1 MDTIRVLLFCTPPL
15 RKSPYTIG
23 FFGFSHTN
31 TCSSRLFIHAHPVDF
46 RPLTAKHP
54 FRPTLKSCARWG
66 NRVRDGSNRVRDGS
80 NRVRDGSNRV
90 RDRGNRV
97 RDRVIVCEMV
107 TATNWK
113 LPLFHAFI
121 FSNRNSLISVRRI
134 TIPSPCM
141 FRLLHGY
148 KAYTRIFHTSSS
160 LPDCD
165 PTRRA
170 RLMNSRPAVPV
181 YSSHGLPQTQNPF
194 FFPTRISAGLRGT
207 HSIDRR
213 LRANS
218 I

>member
-1 MDTIRVLLFCTPPL
+1 MIVSLSIIVSINIDLFV
-15 RKSPYTIG
+15 SPFVPANG
-23 FFGFSHTN
+23 
-31 TCSSRLFIHAHPVDF
+31 
-46 RPLTAKHP
+46 
-54 FRPTLKSCARWG
+54 
-66 NRVRDGSNRVRDGS
+66 
-80 NRVRDGSNRV
+80 
-90 RDRGNRV
+90 
-97 RDRVIVCEMV
+97 
-107 TATNWK
+107 K
-113 LPLFHAFI
+113 LSLFHAFI

-207 HSIDRR
+207 HRARQETHRKTTAMSN
-213 LRANS
+213 ANS
-218 I
+218 RYVVSLNPDLFIPLT